1 MFTGSMFHQRFH
13 DLNRH
18 SPVSSPVVTRHP
30 PDVIGGMAAQGPSLM
45 LHEQALQQQLIQLKH
60 QQHIQQQIL
69 LQQFQSQQQQL
80 AEQHEKQ
87 LQLHMREYLEQQKR
101 LEDEVRVDKERKDK
115 ERLEQIKKKEKHEQ
129 SAVASSEVK
138 QKLQEFV
145 LSKKQREACGTS
157 SASCNSSTPSRTW
170 NGATLSLAGPL
181 AGSAPDPASGPSS
194 SHAAFPPPHSFRHPL
209 VPGKYEED
217 FPLRKTVS
225 EPNLKMRMRRMF
237 ERRSSPLVVRA
248 KRPHPNANGVQ
259 RFPLGNEEESRTSE
273 SRTCSPSSSAANLHS
288 SVSAL
293 PVSEENNS
301 QYSHLLASQ
310 GSIPDL
316 TLYTSPSLPNISLGR
331 PAMPSTSALSDS
343 RLSEAEMRAA
353 FAARLATMSLPGQVL
368 PGSLPF
374 YPPLSMLDPD
384 FGSNPSS
391 PGYIQKQ
398 MAALEQVRNFPQTQA
413 ALLASGIF
421 PGITDAQVAQ
431 ARLSKGG
438 LRPFGRTQSAP
449 LPLGHPLLQAAPL
462 APGLPFSREQF
473 EQYLRECQ
481 LHDQQHQHYLLK
493 QHIRQTVLTRTGSRS
508 HVENV
513 EEETEAALQRELSRE
528 SNPAPNEVMDLTRH
542 DRPEE
547 EPPGGRESVI
557 KQQRLSLQASEGLN
571 ATGVT
576 HHPIRALSRT
586 HSSPLVTISP
596 ASSPQDHVPPGSSSC
611 SNITALAYDALMNKH
626 QCVCGSSSAIHPEHS
641 GRIQSIWNRLQETRL
656 VQKCLRV
663 RSRKATLE
671 ELQSCHDEPYTLL
684 FGTNPLYRQKVSPA
698 QLVDLSFKSFVML
711 PCGGV
716 GIDSDTTWND
726 LHTPSASRM
735 ATGCVIDLALK
746 VASGEAKN
754 GFAVVR
760 PPGHHAEKSQAMGF
774 CFFNSIAIAA
784 KQLRLRLG
792 LEKILVV
799 DWDVHHGNGIQQ
811 IFYDDP
817 HVLYIS
823 LHRHDDGNFFPGTGS
838 LVECGSEDGMGF
850 NVNIA
855 WSGLQPPM
863 GDAEYLAAFRAIV
876 MPIAKDFQPE
886 IVLVSAGFDAAL
898 GHPIPLG
905 GYRVTPACFA
915 YMTRQLMQLANG
927 KIVMAL
933 EGGYD
938 ISSICASVEACVRSL
953 LGEDMPPLT
962 GEEISKPPCPSA
974 IEVLTKAISIQTPH
988 WPVIKQAAR
997 TIGLSAIEAARI
1009 LGDRLPCEATIESED
1024 TDTVS
1029 AMASLCVANTG
1040 QSDTENLSTMTSRE
1054 QSEEPMDQDE
1064 SK

>member
-1 MFTGSMFHQRFH
+1 MEKNIQDTSC

-217 FPLRKTVS
+217 FPLRKTD
-225 EPNLKMRMRRMF
+225 
-237 ERRSSPLVVRA
+237 
-248 KRPHPNANGVQ
+248 
-259 RFPLGNEEESRTSE
+259 EEESRTSE

-799 DWDVHHGNGIQQ
+799 DW
-811 IFYDDP
+811 
-817 HVLYIS
+817 
-823 LHRHDDGNFFPGTGS
+823 
-838 LVECGSEDGMGF
+838 CGSEDGMGF